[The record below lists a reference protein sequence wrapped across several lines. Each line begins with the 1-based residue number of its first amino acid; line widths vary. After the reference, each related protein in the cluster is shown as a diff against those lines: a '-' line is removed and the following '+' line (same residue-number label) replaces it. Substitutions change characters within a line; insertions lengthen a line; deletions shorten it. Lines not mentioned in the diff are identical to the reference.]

1 VGTLLTF
8 IVRRI
13 IAAFF
18 IVIGAS
24 FIAFILVSFAGDPL
38 AQAAQI
44 QQPEARRARVLAI
57 TASLNLDHNIIVRFF
72 LWLKGVLGCLIGKCD
87 FGQNLAGSSV
97 NVDLANAIGVSL
109 RLITAATVA
118 AIIIGIS
125 IGIITALRQYSGLDY
140 TVTFLAFLFF
150 SLPVFWFGVILK
162 DGLGIQFNDFLQDDQ
177 GSFSWGT
184 IIVVSLV
191 MGLIAY
197 SLFGGQRYR
206 RLITGGVTA
215 VVVFGVMY
223 YVTVTH
229 WLLDPSLGIVVIIII
244 SVAIGLGVTVL
255 TAGLRNRKA
264 LLTAMTTVAVG
275 AALWYPLQFYFY
287 EGFNFLKLVMLLV
300 IAIVVGMIIGYLYGG
315 DDRGLSARTGA
326 LTAVGTSFVIFVD
339 RLMRAW
345 ASYMDKPQ
353 IAGRPIKLTLP
364 RTPLLQGDFW
374 IQTTDILTHLLLP
387 TVTLMLISLATHS
400 RFARASMLEVLNQ
413 DYIRTARSKGLTE
426 RTVIMRHAFRNALI
440 PLATVVAFDI
450 AGLISGAVLTET
462 VFAWKAMGR
471 LFQDG
476 LTNTDPNPVMA
487 FFVVAAVIAVLAN
500 LLADIAYGALDPRI
514 RVKG

>member
-1 VGTLLTF
+1 
-8 IVRRI
+8 
-13 IAAFF
+13 
-18 IVIGAS
+18 
-24 FIAFILVSFAGDPL
+24 
-38 AQAAQI
+38 
-44 QQPEARRARVLAI
+44 
-57 TASLNLDHNIIVRFF
+57 
-72 LWLKGVLGCLIGKCD
+72 
-87 FGQNLAGSSV
+87 
-97 NVDLANAIGVSL
+97 
-109 RLITAATVA
+109 
-118 AIIIGIS
+118 
-125 IGIITALRQYSGLDY
+125 
-140 TVTFLAFLFF
+140 
-150 SLPVFWFGVILK
+150 
-162 DGLGIQFNDFLQDDQ
+162 
-177 GSFSWGT
+177 
-184 IIVVSLV
+184 
-191 MGLIAY
+191 
-197 SLFGGQRYR
+197 
-206 RLITGGVTA
+206 
-215 VVVFGVMY
+215 
-223 YVTVTH
+223 
-229 WLLDPSLGIVVIIII
+229 VVIIII
-244 SVAIGLGVTVL
+244 SAAIGLGVTVL

-264 LLTAMTTVAVG
+264 LMTSMTTVAVG